1 MRGRW
6 FSLALLVFA
15 CVALFGGL
23 TWLVQMRFES
33 GEVYPRGSSLRADPL
48 GSKALYASFEALES
62 IEVSRN
68 FVPFDQLEQLEP
80 DASVLLLNLHG
91 AGMHGLVQNE
101 RIERFVEQGG
111 RLVCALNANTVAY
124 KYLTEEDEDRD
135 TSDEMR
141 EPVDDREQ
149 AVFKRKAKERTER
162 FWAGLN
168 LIHGEHEGGDAEIAD
183 AALVTDLPPR
193 IPWREGAIVDFE
205 TDVWTVLYEVEGEAV
220 VVERAYGAG
229 SVLVLTDDYLFSN
242 EALLK
247 HRYPELLAW
256 LVGAQVQVIFDE
268 THLGVSQRTGVSTL
282 MRRYRLNGFMLALG
296 CLMLLLVWRGGA
308 PLLPAYR
315 SLARR
320 NIVRSEHSTEAGLSD
335 LIRRSVPAGQ
345 LPEEA
350 FRHWKASCIRT
361 AADEAYYAAELRD
374 IEALLREVRQTPDR
388 KRKPM
393 DVHFKIESILNRKKR
408 RRL

>member
-193 IPWREGAIVDFE
+193 IPWREGGRLLISKPMYGLFCTKLRARPSSSNVPMVRAQFSYSRTIISSVMKPCSSTAI
-205 TDVWTVLYEVEGEAV
+205 
-220 VVERAYGAG
+220 R
-229 SVLVLTDDYLFSN
+229 SYL
-242 EALLK
+242 
-247 HRYPELLAW
+247 HGW
-256 LVGAQVQVIFDE
+256 LV
-268 THLGVSQRTGVSTL
+268 RK
-282 MRRYRLNGFMLALG
+282 YR
-296 CLMLLLVWRGGA
+296 
-308 PLLPAYR
+308 
-315 SLARR
+315 
-320 NIVRSEHSTEAGLSD
+320 
-335 LIRRSVPAGQ
+335 
-345 LPEEA
+345 
-350 FRHWKASCIRT
+350 
-361 AADEAYYAAELRD
+361 
-374 IEALLREVRQTPDR
+374 
-388 KRKPM
+388 
-393 DVHFKIESILNRKKR
+393 
-408 RRL
+408 